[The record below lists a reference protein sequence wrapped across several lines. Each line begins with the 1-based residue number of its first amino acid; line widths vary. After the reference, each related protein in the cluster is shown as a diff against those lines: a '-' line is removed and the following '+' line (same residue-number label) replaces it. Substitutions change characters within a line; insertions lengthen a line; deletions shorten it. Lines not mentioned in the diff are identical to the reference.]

1 MLIIGTLTVML
12 VISLFSIFAG
22 GVFAQASVEGLF
34 SIEGSL
40 NGTTST
46 YIVGSDA
53 NIMFF
58 IDPTQ
63 VALVKKG
70 EFNNKDRLPQ
80 SL

>member
-40 NGTTST
+40 NGTTSI

-58 IDPTQ
+58 IDPN
-63 VALVKKG
+63 LI
-70 EFNNKDRLPQ
+70 L
-80 SL
+80 S